1 MAVPLSFKRNRPL
14 TDDFCTTQKYL
25 VVKEKYLNFNIYY
38 HISDMIPVAL
48 PPRVAGAGLTRS
60 LFVP

>member
-1 MAVPLSFKRNRPL
+1 MHPRNKQTWEDYQQEETLDKPGIFPPVGAEGGR
-14 TDDFCTTQKYL
+14 
-25 VVKEKYLNFNIYY
+25 Y

-48 PPRVAGAGLTRS
+48 PQRVAGAGLTRS